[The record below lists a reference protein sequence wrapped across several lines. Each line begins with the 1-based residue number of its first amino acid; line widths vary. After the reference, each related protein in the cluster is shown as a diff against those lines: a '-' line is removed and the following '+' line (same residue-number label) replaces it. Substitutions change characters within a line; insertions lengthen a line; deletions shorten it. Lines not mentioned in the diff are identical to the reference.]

1 MEERL
6 QRASLWVEKSQMPV
20 NSAPMTP
27 TDAQPLLS
35 TPISE
40 VANEVSTQAV
50 NMPLAAQSIT
60 PSADSIA
67 SSTHSSQATT
77 IQNITGPNPQL
88 SSPIPQT
95 LNPTQPSLVIPQTIP
110 NLGFTPTQPSLII
123 PQTLPNATQP
133 SLAIP
138 QTILNSGFT
147 PNPIQAFSSTPQYSF
162 DANLGGGPTAL
173 FGTGPQHSFL
183 TELMSEP
190 LYTWPNQQGHGY
202 SADRDLFDF
211 SGLQYHSGTN
221 NFFNVNVPTQANP
234 YINTAAIPQNVNAS
248 ANVNAPANVNTPANV
263 NAQANV
269 NVPTIINPV
278 ANHYNNTAE
287 NVHSPA
293 NVDMP
298 SHINVPTHVNHV
310 FNVDIPADTI
320 TPGNVNLDLANT
332 SANDIN
338 QGTAKKP
345 RKRKSDNVDL
355 VLPDGSRRVRKQKTR
370 PDEHFP
376 LSTTLSTTKKGKKK
390 ESGRKK

>member
-1 MEERL
+1 
-6 QRASLWVEKSQMPV
+6 MPV
-20 NSAPMTP
+20 DSAAMAPSP
-27 TDAQPLLS
+27 TDAQPLS
-35 TPISE
+35 TQ

-50 NMPLAAQSIT
+50 NTPLAAQSIT

-67 SSTHSSQATT
+67 SSAHSSQATT

-88 SSPIPQT
+88 SSPILQT

-123 PQTLPNATQP
+123 PQTFPNAAPP

-138 QTILNSGFT
+138 QTIPNSGFT
-147 PNPIQAFSSTPQYSF
+147 PNPTQAFSSTPQYSF
-162 DANLGGGPTAL
+162 DANLPTAL

-190 LYTWPNQQGHGY
+190 LYNWPNQQGHGSHEY

-221 NFFNVNVPTQANP
+221 NFFNVNVPTQPKP
-234 YINTAAIPQNVNAS
+234 YINTTAIPQNVNAL
-248 ANVNAPANVNTPANV
+248 ANVNAQVNVNT
-263 NAQANV
+263 QANV
-269 NVPTIINPV
+269 NVPININPV

-298 SHINVPTHVNHV
+298 SHVV
-310 FNVDIPADTI
+310 NVDIPADTT
-320 TPGNVNLDLANT
+320 TPGNINLDPANT

-338 QGTAKKP
+338 QGTAKKA
-345 RKRKSDNVDL
+345 RKQKSDDVDL

-376 LSTTLSTTKKGKKK
+376 VSTKKGKKK
-390 ESGRKK
+390 ESGRK